1 MIAVPS
7 RSPAVNIYPRFT
19 YSIGLRVMYARYT
32 SDSRMSAARL
42 NSRTVVVSIAEY
54 LLDVQSANA
63 RRSMRSNDAAAMGF
77 T

>member
-1 MIAVPS
+1 MNSYIS
-7 RSPAVNIYPRFT
+7 LT

-42 NSRTVVVSIAEY
+42 SSRTVIVSMAVSP
-54 LLDVQSANA
+54 DVQCANERVLTWPTVA
-63 RRSMRSNDAAAMGF
+63 NAMGF